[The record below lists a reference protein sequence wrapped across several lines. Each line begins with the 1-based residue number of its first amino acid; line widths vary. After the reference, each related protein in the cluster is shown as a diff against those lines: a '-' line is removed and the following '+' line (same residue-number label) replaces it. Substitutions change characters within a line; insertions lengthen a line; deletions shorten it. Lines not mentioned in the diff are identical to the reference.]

1 MEVIGDNEIAHLA
14 DVFNNMLDIRQ
25 QYETDLEKTTA
36 KTEKAYHELA
46 EQKFAL
52 DQHEIIAVTDVKG
65 TILVA
70 NNKFSE
76 ISGYSE
82 EELIGKNH
90 RILNSGYHDLDFFKE
105 MYHVIANGGV
115 WKGEICNKAKDG
127 NLYWVNTTI
136 VPFMGDN
143 GKPKSYIA
151 IRTDI
156 TERKKAEFDLVMAK
170 DAAEAATRQ
179 KSEFLANMSH
189 EIRTPMNG
197 IIGMTGLLLDSELE
211 SKQRDYA
218 ESCMTAA
225 ESLLAI
231 INDILDFS
239 KIEAGKMELELLSF
253 NLQSLMEDVAELM
266 AMKCREKGIEML
278 LYFKS
283 GTEKNVIGD
292 PGRVRQILLNL
303 LSNAIK
309 FTEQGSVVLTVKSS
323 KLIDDKVTILVSVI
337 DSGIGID
344 EDKLD
349 KVFNKFDQE
358 DGSTTRKYG
367 GTGLGLSICK
377 QLCQLM
383 DGDIKVASHKGHGS
397 EFSFTMNLSVTDEEP
412 ISIID
417 FSDTSKLDGVK
428 TLIVDDLAVAREI
441 LTEQLTS
448 LNLDIEVADSAKS
461 AIDKMNKSIKDNK
474 PYDIVITD
482 FHMPGMDGEMLAAE
496 IQKKSLLTNGALLFI
511 TSSPRKGDGSRLKK
525 LGFDGYLTKPTR
537 ALEVPQVLSLI
548 WNAKLDG
555 KNIPL
560 VTRHMVQ
567 EAKVTSKKKVK
578 LKNVHILL
586 AEDNPVNQVVA
597 TEYLERYGCI
607 VSPAGNGLEAITEFK
622 NSTFDMVLMDCQ
634 MPEMDGYDATGVIR
648 QWEDMRELNT
658 TPIIAFTAN
667 AMQGDK
673 EKCLSAGMDDYISK
687 PVSEKSLEDIL
698 KKWLPDKVH
707 FVDDKDNLAEETLIS
722 GGVVKYLDLSIFN
735 PLKTMFR
742 DKFPDVAE
750 KHTSS
755 AIENVKRIQ
764 MALDNHN
771 ANELEHAS
779 HSLKGASAQ
788 FGAITLSELSRQM
801 EEFAKNAEF
810 DKANK
815 LFSKIKTEREN
826 VEKEMI
832 RELEKS

>member
-1 MEVIGDNEIAHLA
+1 M
-14 DVFNNMLDIRQ
+14 
-25 QYETDLEKTTA
+25 
-36 KTEKAYHELA
+36 
-46 EQKFAL
+46 
-52 DQHEIIAVTDVKG
+52 
-65 TILVA
+65 
-70 NNKFSE
+70 
-76 ISGYSE
+76 
-82 EELIGKNH
+82 
-90 RILNSGYHDLDFFKE
+90 
-105 MYHVIANGGV
+105 
-115 WKGEICNKAKDG
+115 
-127 NLYWVNTTI
+127 
-136 VPFMGDN
+136 
-143 GKPKSYIA
+143 
-151 IRTDI
+151 
-156 TERKKAEFDLVMAK
+156 
-170 DAAEAATRQ
+170 
-179 KSEFLANMSH
+179 
-189 EIRTPMNG
+189 
-197 IIGMTGLLLDSELE
+197 
-211 SKQRDYA
+211 
-218 ESCMTAA
+218 
-225 ESLLAI
+225 
-231 INDILDFS
+231 
-239 KIEAGKMELELLSF
+239 
-253 NLQSLMEDVAELM
+253 
-266 AMKCREKGIEML
+266 
-278 LYFKS
+278 
-283 GTEKNVIGD
+283 
-292 PGRVRQILLNL
+292 
-303 LSNAIK
+303 
-309 FTEQGSVVLTVKSS
+309 
-323 KLIDDKVTILVSVI
+323 
-337 DSGIGID
+337 
-344 EDKLD
+344 
-349 KVFNKFDQE
+349 
-358 DGSTTRKYG
+358 
-367 GTGLGLSICK
+367 
-377 QLCQLM
+377 
-383 DGDIKVASHKGHGS
+383 
-397 EFSFTMNLSVTDEEP
+397 
-412 ISIID
+412 
-417 FSDTSKLDGVK
+417 
-428 TLIVDDLAVAREI
+428 
-441 LTEQLTS
+441 
-448 LNLDIEVADSAKS
+448 
-461 AIDKMNKSIKDNK
+461 
-474 PYDIVITD
+474 
-482 FHMPGMDGEMLAAE
+482 
-496 IQKKSLLTNGALLFI
+496 
-511 TSSPRKGDGSRLKK
+511 
-525 LGFDGYLTKPTR
+525 GFDGYLTKPTR